1 MKTTVLKPGEVVR
14 QWWLIDATDQPVGR
28 LAARLA
34 PMLVGKHR
42 PDYTPH
48 VACGD
53 FLVVINAEKVRFTGK
68 KWSKKTY
75 SRYTGYPSGLHTLTA
90 DELREKRPDAILRL
104 AVQRMLPKNKLG
116 HRVMNQLKLYVGPY
130 HPHQAQQPKKFEL

>member
-1 MKTTVLKPGEVVR
+1 MKTTVLKPAEVVR

-53 FLVVINAEKVRFTGK
+53 FLVVINAEKVRLTGK

-75 SRYTGYPSGLHTLTA
+75 SRYTGYPSGLHTVTA
-90 DELREKRPDAILRL
+90 SELREKRPDAILRL
-104 AVQRMLPKNKLG
+104 AVERMLPKNKLG
-116 HRVMNQLKLYVGPY
+116 HRVLNQLKLYVGPD